1 MNEFAYLLDKLKDPE
16 YLTLLLQPFLIWGL
30 AIGVL
35 AFIIAFAVKER
46 KTRLLSLILIMV
58 AALMIVPYLSVR
70 KKSDKRTANIFATKR
85 EEIQAQQTR
94 WLESQWVYFA
104 VAGLAGMTILMGA
117 DKGKPGMFVG
127 IATAGA
133 GTAAV
138 FFTMWLHLKDA
149 EIYHPNLK
157 QSARVTTTEAKK
169 TTKAEATK
177 KDGDIVAPRRVA
189 SARSADR

>member
-16 YLTLLLQPFLIWGL
+16 YLTLLLQPFMIWGL

-35 AFIIAFAVKER
+35 AFMITFMVKER
-46 KTRLLSLILIMV
+46 KTRILALSLIIF

-70 KKSDKRTANIFATKR
+70 KQSDKQTANLFATKR
-85 EEIQAQQTR
+85 EEIQKQQTR
-94 WLESQWVYFA
+94 WLESQWVYFG

-117 DKGKPGMFVG
+117 DKGKPGLFVG

-149 EIYHPNLK
+149 EIYHPNLR
-157 QSARVTTTEAKK
+157 QTTRVKTTETRK
-169 TTKAEATK
+169 TAFQKESS
-177 KDGDIVAPRRVA
+177 IVAPRRVA
-189 SARSADR
+189 STRGAE